1 MFSFD
6 YLFIFLNR
14 SLCCCCSLF
23 LFFLFKLLLYTVV
36 VQVLRIVMAGKEQEH
51 RIFVGGLSW
60 DITERQLEDAFCRY
74 GKILDCQVGYYF
86 LI

>member
-1 MFSFD
+1 M
-6 YLFIFLNR
+6 
-14 SLCCCCSLF
+14 
-23 LFFLFKLLLYTVV
+23 V
-36 VQVLRIVMAGKEQEH
+36 VQVLRIPMAGKEQEH

-74 GKILDCQVGYYF
+74 GKILDCQVGYCY